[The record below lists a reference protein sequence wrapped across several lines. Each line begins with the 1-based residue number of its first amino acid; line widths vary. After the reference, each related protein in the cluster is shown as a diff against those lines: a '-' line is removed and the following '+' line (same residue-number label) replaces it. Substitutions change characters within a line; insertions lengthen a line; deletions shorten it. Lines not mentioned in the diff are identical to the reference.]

1 MTPIL
6 EISGAAKGFG
16 RGSLRSTVLRDVD
29 LTVNEGDFVSIIG
42 YSGTGKS
49 TLISLLAGLLKAD
62 SGDVLME
69 GKPIRGAS
77 PERGIVFQNYSLLP
91 WLTVEQNIRLAVDQV
106 FPQMSADERSKHVAK
121 YIDMVKLTPAAHKFP
136 KELSGGMRQRVS
148 VARALAMQPRVLL
161 LDEPLSALDALTRAT
176 LQDEI
181 SDIWQKNRT
190 TVIWVTN
197 DPDEAIL
204 LADRVI
210 PLLPGK
216 NGATL
221 GDEIPVSIE
230 RPRDRRKMAEHPEF
244 KILRH
249 EIVRVL
255 SAAKRGLESNTTT
268 RKLPVPDILPED
280 LSVKRAFGS
289 KPVARRRSQLQ
300 KEEIKVSVS

>member
-1 MTPIL
+1 MEPIL
-6 EISGAAKGFG
+6 EIKSVNKGFG
-16 RGSLRSTVLRDVD
+16 RGSLRGMVLRNVD
-29 LTVNEGDFVSIIG
+29 FSVNEGDFVSIIG

-49 TLISLLAGLLKAD
+49 TLISLLAGLLNAD
-62 SGDVLME
+62 EGEVLME

-77 PERGIVFQNYSLLP
+77 QERGIVFQNYSLLP

-106 FPQMSADERSKHVAK
+106 FPQMSADERAAHVAN
-121 YIDMVKLTPAAHKFP
+121 YIAMVKLGHAGHKFP

-181 SDIWQKNRT
+181 SDIWQTNRT

-221 GDEIPVSIE
+221 GDEIAVSIE
-230 RPRDRRKMAEHPEF
+230 RPRDRRQMAQHPEF
-244 KILRH
+244 KKLRH
-249 EIVRVL
+249 EIVRALGV
-255 SAAKRGLESNTTT
+255 AKRGLESNSTT

-280 LSVKRAFGS
+280 LSVKRAFGP
-289 KPVARRRSQLQ
+289 KRAVRRRSQLH
-300 KEEIKVSVS
+300 KEEIRVSIP